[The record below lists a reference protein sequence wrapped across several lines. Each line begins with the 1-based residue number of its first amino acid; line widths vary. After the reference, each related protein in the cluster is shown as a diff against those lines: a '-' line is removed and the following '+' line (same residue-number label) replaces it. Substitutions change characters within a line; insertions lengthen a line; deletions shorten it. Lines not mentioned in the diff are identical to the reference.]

1 MYWVGQKV
9 REDFS
14 VTSYGK
20 IWTKFLANA
29 VSLSSWQLLV
39 VSHGLHPHLMLYET
53 QRQGYLEENSSLH
66 AKRCEGVSIQKNWF
80 FKQKPRG
87 VSKWK
92 GCCLVSKSCPTLC
105 DSSIHGLSQAR
116 ILEWVAMPSSYRVT
130 NVTKLSYISSQWE
143 KSVYSFYMIFLS
155 NEEGDHQPSAI
166 SMAKLSVELSPLVL
180 FSKINERTDKP
191 VLCHSCCYRYI
202 PYLSIART
210 SRFLKKIER
219 AQNIRKNSISQI
231 SVYFSVQNAL
241 SQDGRKCTHS

>member
-9 REDFS
+9 HEDFS

-87 VSKWK
+87 WDIGWRSWDQGVTWQWGVGRWADEEGGKFLHHPQGS
-92 GCCLVSKSCPTLC
+92 
-105 DSSIHGLSQAR
+105 
-116 ILEWVAMPSSYRVT
+116 PSLPELPPRKPAFLL
-130 NVTKLSYISSQWE
+130 N
-143 KSVYSFYMIFLS
+143 FLS
-155 NEEGDHQPSAI
+155 FNKYVLSA
-166 SMAKLSVELSPLVL
+166 SHPLSTLSAKSWGHGSEQSRQVL
-180 FSKINERTDKP
+180 LGLIFRSGGTQ
-191 VLCHSCCYRYI
+191 HS
-202 PYLSIART
+202 
-210 SRFLKKIER
+210 
-219 AQNIRKNSISQI
+219 
-231 SVYFSVQNAL
+231 
-241 SQDGRKCTHS
+241 